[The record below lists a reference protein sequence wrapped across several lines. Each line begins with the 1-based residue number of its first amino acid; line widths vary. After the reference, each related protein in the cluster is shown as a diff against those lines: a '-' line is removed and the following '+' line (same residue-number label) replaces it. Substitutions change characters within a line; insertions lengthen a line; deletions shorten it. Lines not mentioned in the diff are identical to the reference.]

1 MQEQQGIYKNRKMI
15 LFNVVLMTFMAT
27 LDGSIVN
34 VALPILSEK
43 LGVTTSAVSWVVTA
57 YLIAISGTILI
68 FGRLG
73 DIIGKIKVFKY
84 GVLLF
89 ALGSLLCSVA
99 GSLELLVAARVV
111 QAVGAAG
118 AMATNQG
125 IITQVFPKSERGK
138 ALGISGTFVALGSMT
153 GPPLGGFIVDAL
165 SWQYIFLINV
175 PIGILVFILGM
186 KILPKTETKVKEPL
200 DGKGAALF
208 AAATVALFGALIIG
222 QDVGYGNPMILLSFA
237 FALVTLTVFI
247 LVEKRHSTPLLQ
259 LDIFRNR
266 LFSLSIFTGF
276 ISFIAISCSNIILP
290 FYLQN
295 TMHYSASLTGLL
307 MMVFPIVLSV
317 VAPISGH
324 LSDKIGS
331 EFLTLLGLSF
341 TTAGL
346 FLMSSLNEYSPMY
359 VFVIFIALTALGNG
373 MFQSPNTS
381 LIMSTAP
388 GHMLG
393 IAGSVNALVRNL
405 GMIFGTALSVTLL
418 YGRMSARIGYHVN
431 DYIEGRGDIFIYG
444 MRGVYL
450 TAGAICF
457 IGVILTAYRLYG
469 KRKNRPR
476 GKAGYSMQNSPDEQE

>member
-1 MQEQQGIYKNRKMI
+1 MESEEQELYKNRKMI

-34 VALPILSEK
+34 VALPVLSEK
-43 LGVTTSAVSWVVTA
+43 LGVTTSSVSWVVTA

-73 DIIGKIKVFKY
+73 DIVGKTKVFKF

-89 ALGSLLCSVA
+89 AFGSLLCSVS
-99 GSLELLVAARVV
+99 GSLVLLVVARVV

-125 IITQVFPKSERGK
+125 IITQVFPKSERGR
-138 ALGISGTFVALGSMT
+138 ALGISGTFVALGSMA
-153 GPPLGGFIVDAL
+153 GPPLGGFILDAL

-175 PIGILVFILGM
+175 PIGIVVFILGM
-186 KILPKTETKVKEPL
+186 KILPRTEQKVKEPL

-222 QDVGYGNPMILLSFA
+222 QEVGYGNPAIIAAFA
-237 FALVTLTVFI
+237 FAVVTLLIFI
-247 LVEKRHSTPLLQ
+247 RTEKKSGTPLLQ
-259 LDIFRNR
+259 LDIFKNR
-266 LFSLSIFTGF
+266 LFSLSIFCGF
-276 ISFIAISCSNIILP
+276 ISFVAISCSNILLP

-295 TMHYSASLTGLL
+295 TMKYSPSVTGLI
-307 MMVFPIVLSV
+307 MMVYPIVLSV

-331 EFLTLLGLSF
+331 ELLTLLGLIF
-341 TTAGL
+341 TSLGL
-346 FLMSSLNEYSPMY
+346 YLMA
-359 VFVIFIALTALGNG
+359 ILTAASPLHVLLLIICVMSLGNG

-381 LIMSTAP
+381 LIMSNAP

-405 GMIFGTALSVTLL
+405 GMIFGTALSITLL
-418 YGRMSARIGYHVN
+418 YGRMSSKIGYHIS
-431 DYIEGRGDIFIYG
+431 DYIVGRDDVFIYG
-444 MRGVYL
+444 MKGVYIA
-450 TAGAICF
+450 AGTICLL
-457 IGVILTAYRLYG
+457 GVVLTAYRLLN
-469 KRKNRPR
+469 RK
-476 GKAGYSMQNSPDEQE
+476 KARTD